1 MDRAGR
7 KRKAEDENE
16 ELQKALRSFE
26 DEFGGLGGSLD
37 RGPKAFIRSEVVNA
51 NKTVSAG
58 KPQLYKPE
66 PMVTIQR
73 TLPMSGSSF
82 EESKRLAAEKAR
94 RMLEEAHKGKGPP
107 PQVIPSSA
115 TRPVTRPPRPGAG
128 RSVQKSKTSNLEA
141 FKEELKKVQQ
151 ERDQRKGLR
160 DHLRAELGVDAEA
173 LDKIAPA
180 LDKPYM
186 GSGEYDDDPYTTNL
200 YISNLPLDMT
210 MEDLFDSFGSF
221 GPLASAKILFPRTEE
236 EKRREHLCGFCA
248 FMSREDVDR
257 ALAQMM
263 GFFIRGEPIRMS
275 FAKPIVIPAQ
285 PFYVPPPLLDLSAP
299 DPITELPFNAK
310 PLYADLMAY
319 KEKFGDLPHYGTPI
333 NFEGEQKE
341 LYDKMIKNAT
351 VRVVIP
357 SDSHLLLVI
366 QHVVEFTIREGPLFE
381 AMLMTRE
388 RTNPLFRF
396 LFELNHPTHVYYRW
410 RLFSI
415 SQGDTFLEWRRE
427 KFKMFD
433 GGSWWQ
439 PPIPQVELFSCM
451 PRSLHSFACTLTE
464 PSRWLPKLD
473 QSGQRTTRTH
483 DNRAR
488 QDRSRSP
495 KGDIKKSKARL
506 RKSQRKKL
514 EQILRELTPE
524 SDSIGYA
531 MVWCADH
538 ATCAREICECIYESL
553 TIDETPLHKKIA
565 RLYLICD
572 LLANA
577 ASRGV
582 RDVFYFRQY
591 FGDLLTK
598 IFSALGR
605 TLRNISARLKAEQ
618 FKQRVMLCFRA
629 WEESVLYPT
638 DVLVNSQNIFL
649 GLTESKT
656 SDESDEDLDGAP
668 CDIDGV
674 PIDDDRN
681 MPIFDDSDDHRA
693 GTSSEQ
699 TRKPT
704 GMFKSGNW
712 STIGTVEPVKSKWE
726 EDDAETSSK
735 EQNSSPQREERDT
748 NAIST
753 RTKESD
759 DSDTDGEIEEKEDIL
774 ASAAMEEERRKLMR
788 EVEVKIMALQDE
800 LESKKDPDIA
810 SKVKALR
817 EKEMAEVESNLA
829 ALVKKR
835 MKKEKKKGKR
845 DTRKDTKD
853 DYSKSNRD
861 SERSD
866 RRRDTRDTDSRIET
880 GTAIDV
886 VVEVEIGNVTLV
898 GIAQDVIDARILTA
912 SSWYNRVKCMDVKRK
927 RMACNSK

>member
-1 MDRAGR
+1 MDRTGR
-7 KRKAEDENE
+7 KRKADEENE
-16 ELQKALRSFE
+16 ELQRALRTFE
-26 DEFGGLGGSLD
+26 DDFGSLSGALD

-51 NKTVSAG
+51 NKTVSSG
-58 KPQLYKPE
+58 KQLYKPE
-66 PMVTIQR
+66 PVVQIQR
-73 TLPMSGSSF
+73 TLPVSGSSF

-115 TRPVTRPPRPGAG
+115 SRPTTRPPRPGAG
-128 RSVQKSKTSNLEA
+128 RAVQKSKTSNLEA

-160 DHLRAELGVDAEA
+160 DHLRAELGVDTEA

-200 YISNLPLDMT
+200 YICNLPLDMT

-236 EKRREHLCGFCA
+236 EKRRDHLCGFCA

-257 ALAQMM
+257 ALAQMT

-275 FAKPIVIPAQ
+275 FAKPIVIPPQ
-285 PFYVPPPLLDLSAP
+285 PFYVPPPLLELSAP

-310 PLYADLMAY
+310 PLLKDLNAY
-319 KEKFGDLPHYGTPI
+319 KEKYGPLPRYGEPI
-333 NFEGEQKE
+333 SFEGEQLE
-341 LYDKMIKNAT
+341 AYNQMIKNAT

-366 QHVVEFTIREGPLFE
+366 QHVVEFTVREGPLFE

-388 RTNPLFRF
+388 RSNPLFRF

-427 KFKMFD
+427 KFRMFE

-439 PPIPQVELFSCM
+439 PPIPQSELFSTM
-451 PRSLHSFACTLTE
+451 PRSLHSFACTITE

-473 QSGQRTTRTH
+473 GSSTLRISS
-483 DNRAR
+483 RA
-488 QDRSRSP
+488 QDPKEKQERSRSSP
-495 KGDIKKSKARL
+495 RHDQSRKPKARL

-524 SDSIGYA
+524 SDSIGDA

-565 RLYLICD
+565 RLYLISD

-591 FGDLLTK
+591 FGELLTK

-605 TLRNISARLKAEQ
+605 TLRSVTARLKAEQ

-649 GLTESKT
+649 GLMEGRT
-656 SDESDEDLDGAP
+656 SDEEEEDLDGAP

-674 PIDDDRN
+674 PIEDTERN
-681 MPIFDDSDDHRA
+681 MPIFEDDSEP
-693 GTSSEQ
+693 TSSKSQTEQ
-699 TRKPT
+699 PKKPT
-704 GMFKSGNW
+704 GQFKAGNW
-712 STIGTVEPVKSKWE
+712 STVGTIEPVKSKWE
-726 EDDAETSSK
+726 DDDADPGGK
-735 EQNSSPQREERDT
+735 EPSASPLRKKSGNDDDVGASGR
-748 NAIST
+748 N
-753 RTKESD
+753 KESEE
-759 DSDTDGEIEEKEDIL
+759 SDTDGEIEEKEDIL
-774 ASAAMEEERRKLMR
+774 ASAAIEEEKRKLMR
-788 EVEVKIMALQDE
+788 EVEVKVMALQDE
-800 LESKKDPDIA
+800 LESKRDPDITA
-810 SKVKALR
+810 KVKALR
-817 EKEMAEVESNLA
+817 EREMIHLEDNLA
-829 ALVKKR
+829 SIVKKR
-835 MKKEKKKGKR
+835 MKKDKKKGKK
-845 DTRKDTKD
+845 DVRKDTKD
-853 DYSKSNRD
+853 DYSSSKSSRD
-861 SERSD
+861 GDS
-866 RRRDTRDTDSRIET
+866 RRRDTRESDSRK
-880 GTAIDV
+880 GA
-886 VVEVEIGNVTLV
+886 EVGAVIGNESRVGIDLV
-898 GIAQDVIDARILTA
+898 GIVAEGPGIPLRRRGI
-912 SSWYNRVKCMDVKRK
+912 
-927 RMACNSK
+927 

>member
-1 MDRAGR
+1 MDRTGR
-7 KRKAEDENE
+7 KRKADEENE
-16 ELQKALRSFE
+16 ELQKALRKFE
-26 DEFGGLGGSLD
+26 DEFGGLGGSMD

-51 NKTVSAG
+51 SKTVSAG

-66 PMVTIQR
+66 PMVNIQR
-73 TLPMSGSSF
+73 ALPMSGSSF

-94 RMLEEAHKGKGPP
+94 RMLEEAHRGKGPP

-115 TRPVTRPPRPGAG
+115 SRPVVRPPRPGAG

-173 LDKIAPA
+173 LDKIAPP

-275 FAKPIVIPAQ
+275 FAKPIVVPAQ
-285 PFYVPPPLLDLSAP
+285 VDPLNLTPFYVPPPLVDLSAP

-319 KEKFGDLPHYGTPI
+319 KEKYGELPRYGTPI
-333 NFEGEQKE
+333 DFEGEQKE
-341 LYDKMIKNAT
+341 AYEKMIKNAT

-427 KFKMFD
+427 KFRMFD

-439 PPIPQVELFSCM
+439 PPIPQAELFSCM
-451 PRSLHSFACTLTE
+451 PRSLYSFACTLTE

-473 QSGQRTTRTH
+473 APSQSRSSTRTH
-483 DNRAR
+483 DTRER
-488 QDRSRSP
+488 RDRSRGSP
-495 KGDIKKSKARL
+495 RRDTKKPKARL

-514 EQILRELTPE
+514 EQLLRELTPE

-565 RLYLICD
+565 RLYLISD

-618 FKQRVMLCFRA
+618 FKQRVMSCFRYVSIGI
-629 WEESVLYPT
+629 EVYYYVERLQSHFYMMSTSPT
-638 DVLVNSQNIFL
+638 LHS
-649 GLTESKT
+649 
-656 SDESDEDLDGAP
+656 
-668 CDIDGV
+668 C
-674 PIDDDRN
+674 
-681 MPIFDDSDDHRA
+681 
-693 GTSSEQ
+693 
-699 TRKPT
+699 
-704 GMFKSGNW
+704 
-712 STIGTVEPVKSKWE
+712 
-726 EDDAETSSK
+726 
-735 EQNSSPQREERDT
+735 
-748 NAIST
+748 
-753 RTKESD
+753 
-759 DSDTDGEIEEKEDIL
+759 
-774 ASAAMEEERRKLMR
+774 
-788 EVEVKIMALQDE
+788 
-800 LESKKDPDIA
+800 
-810 SKVKALR
+810 
-817 EKEMAEVESNLA
+817 
-829 ALVKKR
+829 
-835 MKKEKKKGKR
+835 
-845 DTRKDTKD
+845 
-853 DYSKSNRD
+853 
-861 SERSD
+861 D
-866 RRRDTRDTDSRIET
+866 RRANSHRE
-880 GTAIDV
+880 
-886 VVEVEIGNVTLV
+886 
-898 GIAQDVIDARILTA
+898 LTFTFV
-912 SSWYNRVKCMDVKRK
+912 NRVCAFGTECYHTSYDSALNNPTVTV
-927 RMACNSK
+927 CSKN

>member
-1 MDRAGR
+1 MDRTGR
-7 KRKAEDENE
+7 KRKADEEHE
-16 ELQKALRSFE
+16 ELQKALRKFE
-26 DEFGGLGGSLD
+26 DDFGSLGGALD

-51 NKTVSAG
+51 NKTVSSG
-58 KPQLYKPE
+58 KELYKPE
-66 PMVTIQR
+66 PIVNIHR
-73 TLPMSGSSF
+73 SLPVSGSSF

-115 TRPVTRPPRPGAG
+115 TRPVLRPPKPGAG
-128 RSVQKSKTSNLEA
+128 RAVQKSKTSNLEA

-210 MEDLFDSFGSF
+210 MEDLFDTFGSF

-285 PFYVPPPLLDLSAP
+285 PFYVPPPLLELSTP
-299 DPITELPFNAK
+299 DPMTELPFNAK
-310 PLYADLMAY
+310 PLLRDLIAY
-319 KEKFGDLPHYGTPI
+319 KEKYGPLPRYGEPI
-333 NFEGEQKE
+333 NFEGEQLQAYE
-341 LYDKMIKNAT
+341 EMIKNAT

-410 RLFSI
+410 RLYSI
-415 SQGDTFLEWRRE
+415 SQGDTFLEWHRE
-427 KFKMFD
+427 KFRMFE

-439 PPIPQVELFSCM
+439 PPIPQAELFSSM
-451 PRSLHSFACTLTE
+451 PRSLYSFACTITE

-473 QSGQRTTRTH
+473 VPIAARNTSKSQDSKE
-483 DNRAR
+483 R
-488 QDRSRSP
+488 QDRSRSSP
-495 KGDIKKSKARL
+495 RREQLKKPKARL

-514 EQILRELTPE
+514 EQLLRELTPE
-524 SDSIGYA
+524 SDSIGDA

-538 ATCAREICECIYESL
+538 ATCAREICDCIYESL

-565 RLYLICD
+565 RLYLISD

-605 TLRNISARLKAEQ
+605 TLRNITARLKAEQ
-618 FKQRVMLCFRA
+618 FKQRVMSCFRA

-649 GLTESKT
+649 GLMDGRT
-656 SDESDEDLDGAP
+656 SDDEEEDLDGAP

-674 PIDDDRN
+674 PIEEERN
-681 MPIFDDSDDHRA
+681 MPIFDEESESGNVSA
-693 GTSSEQ
+693 SSEPV
-699 TRKPT
+699 RKPT
-704 GMFKSGNW
+704 GTFKSVNW
-712 STIGTVEPVKSKWE
+712 STVGTIEPVKSKWE
-726 EDDAETSSK
+726 EEDGELPMK
-735 EQNSSPQREERDT
+735 ERNSSPLSKNSSADEAGTASQL
-748 NAIST
+748 NARLGDS
-753 RTKESD
+753 E

-774 ASAAMEEERRKLMR
+774 ATSAMEEERRKLMR
-788 EVEVKIMALQDE
+788 EVEVKVMALQDE

-810 SKVKALR
+810 AKVKALR
-817 EKEMAEVESNLA
+817 EKEMFNLENN
-829 ALVKKR
+829 LTPMVKKR
-835 MKKEKKKGKR
+835 MKKEKRKVKK
-845 DTRKDTKD
+845 DTRKDSKD
-853 DYSKSNRD
+853 DYASTKSARESD
-861 SERSD
+861 RSALD
-866 RRRDTRDTDSRIET
+866 RRRDTREAD
-880 GTAIDV
+880 
-886 VVEVEIGNVTLV
+886 L
-898 GIAQDVIDARILTA
+898 
-912 SSWYNRVKCMDVKRK
+912 RK
-927 RMACNSK
+927 RDRSRDRERDRDRDRDRRRSRSRERKRDASRDRSRRDRR

>member
-1 MDRAGR
+1 MAGR
-7 KRKAEDENE
+7 KRKADDEHE
-16 ELQKALRSFE
+16 ELQKALRTFE
-26 DEFGGLGGSLD
+26 DEFGNIGSTID

-51 NKTVSAG
+51 NKTVSSA
-58 KPQLYKPE
+58 KQLYKPE
-66 PMVTIQR
+66 PIVPIQR
-73 TLPMSGSSF
+73 SLPVSGSSF

-115 TRPVTRPPRPGAG
+115 SRPISRPPRPGAA
-128 RSVQKSKTSNLEA
+128 RAVQKSKTSNLEA

-160 DHLRAELGVDAEA
+160 DHLRAELGVDTEA
-173 LDKIAPA
+173 LDKIAPP

-236 EKRREHLCGFCA
+236 EKRRDHLCGFCA

-275 FAKPIVIPAQ
+275 FAKPIVIPSQVTTPPQ
-285 PFYVPPPLLDLSAP
+285 PFYVPPPLLELSAP
-299 DPITELPFNAK
+299 DPCTELPFNAK
-310 PLYADLMAY
+310 PLLRDITAY
-319 KEKFGDLPHYGTPI
+319 KEKYGPLPRYGEPI
-333 NFEGEQKE
+333 NFEGEQLE
-341 LYDKMIKNAT
+341 AYNQMIKNAT

-388 RTNPLFRF
+388 RNNPLFRF

-410 RLFSI
+410 RLYSI

-427 KFKMFD
+427 KFRMFE
-433 GGSWWQ
+433 GGSWWL
-439 PPIPQVELFSCM
+439 PPIPQTELFSCM
-451 PRSLHSFACTLTE
+451 PRSLYSYACTITD
-464 PSRWLPKLD
+464 PNRWLPKLD
-473 QSGQRTTRTH
+473 APKAAKNNRSQDTR
-483 DNRAR
+483 DRRERSRRSPR
-488 QDRSRSP
+488 QDYS
-495 KGDIKKSKARL
+495 KKPKARL

-524 SDSIGYA
+524 CDSIGEA

-565 RLYLICD
+565 RLYLISD

-591 FGDLLTK
+591 FGELLTK
-598 IFSALGR
+598 IFAALGR
-605 TLRNISARLKAEQ
+605 TLRSVTARLKAEQ
-618 FKQRVMLCFRA
+618 FKQRVMSCFRA

-649 GLTESKT
+649 GLMEGRDT
-656 SDESDEDLDGAP
+656 DEEEEDLDGAP
-668 CDIDGV
+668 CDIDGI
-674 PIDDDRN
+674 PIEETERN
-681 MPIFDDSDDHRA
+681 MPIFDDDNEA
-693 GTSSEQ
+693 GNAGSSGEPA
-699 TRKPT
+699 RKPT
-704 GMFKSGNW
+704 TGMFRADNW
-712 STIGTVEPVKSKWE
+712 STVGTVEGVKSKWE
-726 EDDAETSSK
+726 DDDSEPAAK
-735 EQNSSPQREERDT
+735 EQSSSPSPRSWSNDAPEGHSGNPPSSR
-748 NAIST
+748 A
-753 RTKESD
+753 KESD
-759 DSDTDGEIEEKEDIL
+759 ESDTDGEIEEKEDIL
-774 ASAAMEEERRKLMR
+774 ASAAVEEERRKLMR
-788 EVEVKIMALQDE
+788 EVEVKVMALQDE
-800 LESKKDPDIA
+800 LESKRDPDIA
-810 SKVKALR
+810 NKVKALR
-817 EKEMAEVESNLA
+817 EKEMNHLEDNLA
-829 ALVKKR
+829 SIVKKR
-835 MKKEKKKGKR
+835 SKKEKKKMKKEP
-845 DTRKDTKD
+845 RKESKD
-853 DYSKSNRD
+853 EHAASKSSRD
-861 SERSD
+861 ADRSDD
-866 RRRDTRDTDSRIET
+866 RRRDTESRKAERTRDRDRDRDRERRRSRSR
-880 GTAIDV
+880 D
-886 VVEVEIGNVTLV
+886 
-898 GIAQDVIDARILTA
+898 
-912 SSWYNRVKCMDVKRK
+912 RK
-927 RMACNSK
+927 RESSRERSRRDRR